1 MHVAVRELA
10 VLAVAVAA
18 GSAEAFAPAPSGLGR
33 LRAAP
38 SVGLSTCE
46 RGLPSARR
54 DVAPALGTTAL
65 QAVANGN
72 LIGKVVPR
80 TLKEGADYVKAS
92 KVSVGD
98 LVLVNRSDG
107 TLRYGEVIDA
117 GGFFSS
123 GIEVCVE
130 MDNGE
135 AGFSKVEALGSL
147 FVPTQVPSVT
157 VSLSF
162 LVSSSFSVFVFALF
176 SVFVCVC
183 VSLYLGF
190 TQLLP
195 INRCLYIECVFVFVF
210 SCFCFV

>member
-147 FVPTQVPSVT
+147 FVPTKVPSVT
-157 VSLSF
+157 V
-162 LVSSSFSVFVFALF
+162 AGA
-176 SVFVCVC
+176 C
-183 VSLYLGF
+183 VSVMAWAGA
-190 TQLLP
+190 
-195 INRCLYIECVFVFVF
+195 
-210 SCFCFV
+210 